1 MTAISSKQRGWRRSR
16 VDRQPARSRFRL
28 RPAGLLL
35 LSATCLRGALLA
47 GLVAVAAG
55 PAQAMA
61 VAVAGNSGAG
71 NSGNSGA
78 SALRYVPSAPA
89 PGADAPTLELIS
101 ARIDAVDGQAW
112 TITVRGKLLPLH
124 PGRLRVVGMGG
135 QALSGIRALR
145 PGMQV
150 RFALEPEPHAGRA
163 ASAAA
168 PYPAANVASST
179 DTAPAV
185 RAVVLIYID
194 SQP

>member
-47 GLVAVAAG
+47 GLVAAAAG
-55 PAQAMA
+55 PAQAM
-61 VAVAGNSGAG
+61 AVAGNSGAG

-124 PGRLRVVGMGG
+124 TGRLRVVGMGG

-168 PYPAANVASST
+168 PYPAANVASNT
-179 DTAPAV
+179 DVAPAV